1 MNIRPHI
8 ASDPAAFLRPSARV
22 ARVAEILDC
31 DERDVRRMIEEGD
44 LEAHGKGKRGVRV
57 FLDSVSDYQA
67 SRILAVKGK
76 RKSGKTEAKRVHAS
90 GAAHL
95 SAVVELR
102 KSGLLP

>member
-1 MNIRPHI
+1 
-8 ASDPAAFLRPSARV
+8 V

-31 DERDVRRMIEEGD
+31 AERDVRRMIEDGD

-67 SRILAVKGK
+67 SRLLAVKGK
-76 RKSGKTEAKRVHAS
+76 RKLAKPETKRIHAS

-95 SAVVELR
+95 SAIAELR